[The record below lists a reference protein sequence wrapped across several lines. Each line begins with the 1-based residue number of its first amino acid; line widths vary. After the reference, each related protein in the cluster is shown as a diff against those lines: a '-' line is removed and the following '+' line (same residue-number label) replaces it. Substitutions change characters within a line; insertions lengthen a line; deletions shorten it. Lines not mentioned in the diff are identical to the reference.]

1 MQKSHSANLQCRAKV
16 RLVAEE
22 ANEAWKAIDQRRK
35 KRNIRIHIWHKG
47 ETKFIK
53 IQTCSQWIS
62 CITQYHRVSMMYHT
76 SASLISINSASSY
89 SSTSFISPYLSFS
102 MWCFFRHPCHLQNTA
117 LSIEIKLRLSFIR
130 KPCPLEQQQESGNFQ
145 GKLSFPI
152 STHRYRAPNWEL
164 QNFSNKDLYETKD
177 TTLPAGISN
186 LQPIQKINV
195 EHTKAHFE
203 SVV

>member
-1 MQKSHSANLQCRAKV
+1 M
-16 RLVAEE
+16 
-22 ANEAWKAIDQRRK
+22 
-35 KRNIRIHIWHKG
+35 
-47 ETKFIK
+47 
-53 IQTCSQWIS
+53 S

-76 SASLISINSASSY
+76 SASLISMNSASSY
-89 SSTSFISPYLSFS
+89 SSESFISLYLSFS
-102 MWCFFRHPCHLQNTA
+102 MWCFFRHPCDLQKTA
-117 LSIEIKLRLSFIR
+117 LSIEIKLRLSFIG

-186 LQPIQKINV
+186 LQPIQKNQRRTYKGTFWKCSLTEV
-195 EHTKAHFE
+195 WY
-203 SVV
+203 V